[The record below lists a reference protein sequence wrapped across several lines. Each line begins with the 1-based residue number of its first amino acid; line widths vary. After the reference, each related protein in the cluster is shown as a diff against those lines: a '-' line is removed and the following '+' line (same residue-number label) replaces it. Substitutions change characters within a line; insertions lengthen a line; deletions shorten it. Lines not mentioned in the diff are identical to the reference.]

1 MNSLLRRELSVCEC
15 LMKEGGV
22 KRESAKLEGVRKEEE
37 ELQGVHDGIGDNG
50 GNTGASVRSTI

>member
-1 MNSLLRRELSVCEC
+1 MS
-15 LMKEGGV
+15 MKEEGV
-22 KRESAKLEGVRKEEE
+22 KRESAKLEGVWKEEE